1 MMILFSRTG
10 EKKVLD
16 KFEEHCVQTMGKRQE
31 EGYCEDVIL
40 NDLCLASLQ
49 NFTSKDTENKNEGT
63 GSLGKR
69 KRKTTAI
76 MRESLDQANE
86 QETTKKKT

>member
-1 MMILFSRTG
+1 
-10 EKKVLD
+10 
-16 KFEEHCVQTMGKRQE
+16 MGKRQE

-40 NDLCLASLQ
+40 NYLCQASLQ
-49 NFTSKDTENKNEGT
+49 NFTLKDTENKNEGT

-76 MRESLDQANE
+76 MRESLDQGNE
-86 QETTKKKT
+86 QEMTKK